1 MINHLTLKNFKI
13 HKEADL
19 PLANLNILTG
29 LNGTGKSSVIQSLLL
44 LRQSYLNNNALAKGL
59 LLNGD
64 LINIGTGKD
73 AFHIS
78 SGKLLEFSLLFD
90 NRKKINWKFKSNT
103 NDDFLL
109 QAKYLKSLKNYS
121 LEKISLFNQN
131 FQYISAE
138 HIGQME
144 NHTRNSLMVKYNR
157 QISEKFGRGE
167 YVVHF
172 LEKYGSDEVVSELLH
187 HPKAINHQLLKQTD
201 AWLGEISPGIATE
214 IQANP
219 FNESQL
225 YLHFTYKTQG
235 DDNHE
240 FKPENVGF
248 GVSYVLPIIAAVLSA
263 RKGSLILIE
272 NPEAHL
278 HPSGQAKLAQLFA
291 LAAQS
296 GIQLIIETHSDH
308 IINGTLVAVK
318 KYETEGKGISRD
330 NVKIHFF
337 SRDENEHASKIE
349 QLPVLE
355 GGRIRHPPYGFFD
368 QIKQD
373 IKILAGF

>member
-1 MINHLTLKNFKI
+1 MITHLTLKNFKF
-13 HKEADL
+13 HKQADL

-29 LNGTGKSSVIQSLLL
+29 LNGMGKSSVIQSLLL
-44 LRQSYLNNNALAKGL
+44 LRQSYLKNNALSKGL

-78 SGKLLEFSLLFD
+78 SNELLEISLLFD
-90 NRKKINWKFKSNT
+90 NRKKTNWKFKWST
-103 NDDFLL
+103 NDDFL
-109 QAKYLKSLKNYS
+109 QAKYLKSLKSYG
-121 LEKISLFNQN
+121 LEKISLFNQD
-131 FQYISAE
+131 FQYLNTE
-138 HIGQME
+138 HISPSE
-144 NHTRNSLMVKYNR
+144 NHTRNTLMVEHNR

-167 YVVHF
+167 YAVHF

-187 HPKAINHQLLKQTD
+187 HPKAKSQQILKQTD
-201 AWLGEISPGIATE
+201 AWLGEISPGVMTDIQTGLLNKNQLNLRFKYETE
-214 IQANP
+214 YDYT
-219 FNESQL
+219 S
-225 YLHFTYKTQG
+225 G
-235 DDNHE
+235 

-248 GVSYVLPIIAAVLSA
+248 GVSYALPILAAVLSA
-263 RKGSLILIE
+263 RKDSLILIE

-291 LAAQS
+291 LAAQA

-318 KYETEGKGISRD
+318 KYETGGRGISRD

-349 QLPVLE
+349 QIPILE
-355 GGRIRHPPYGFFD
+355 GGRITRPPKGFFD

-373 IKILAGF
+373 IKVLMGF